1 MMLPFNGMSLMDYA
15 INTALVISNIALKKQ
30 DKAGLL
36 SFDQKVS
43 TIVKAD
49 NKANQLK
56 RIMEALYKETESA
69 QEANFEMLYMA
80 TQRLIKQRSLLILYT
95 NFESQY
101 ALERNLP
108 ILRRINQHHVLLVV
122 FFENSELDTFSK
134 QESTDLLDIYAT
146 TMAAKLLLDK
156 KTMVKRLNQYGIQT
170 ILTKPEDLSINT
182 INQYMAMKARGW
194 I

>member
-1 MMLPFNGMSLMDYA
+1 
-15 INTALVISNIALKKQ
+15 
-30 DKAGLL
+30 
-36 SFDQKVS
+36 
-43 TIVKAD
+43 
-49 NKANQLK
+49 
-56 RIMEALYKETESA
+56 
-69 QEANFEMLYMA
+69 MA

-122 FFENSELDTFSK
+122 FFENTELHAYAG
-134 QESTDLLDIYAT
+134 QESEDLMDIYAK

-170 ILTKPEDLSINT
+170 ILTKPEDLSIHT
-182 INQYMAMKARGW
+182 INQYLAFKARGW